1 MTGRF
6 RKFLKE
12 SPKVATLLVFGALV
26 LFPMYMMFSLSFMT
40 PAQLERFPWFPLP
53 MDLPRQVDT
62 ARDGLVS
69 VKPAALEIVPESG
82 AGAISL
88 RVPVDRRF
96 QLELVGAD
104 VKDNTWTARPGDDGR
119 VVIAQLQA
127 ANVWDVT
134 VLAEGQGY
142 LIDGEPFRVPEH
154 FTSVLPGAA
163 LKARAMKELWIV
175 DEARRQAGLARAAV
189 ERVEQAAG
197 EDDRAHAE
205 REATRLC
212 LQAELFVAAADRAL
226 ERARSLAA
234 EALDRWHVSTD
245 EELQANEQKLRLSH
259 LNLDWAKEQAADYLA
274 RREAEVRPS
283 LEVPDDAPIAA
294 LASFRLDR
302 RDVVAELVVH
312 EPARVTAAS
321 GTLTV
326 ATKWTYPRQRRRPL
340 RVALCEGV
348 AATGPQGR
356 PTVPGRPLAVLLAN
370 RDLTLLWSEGR
381 WLLDE
386 EDFAALVPVGFEATL
401 PPAAKDGDVLRL
413 AAGTPVATL
422 AEPCAQAA
430 LSENGLTV
438 GLALVRR
445 GPDGRTET
453 LMPMGE
459 GRWSYD
465 LRRTRDVPFAV
476 RPVADRDT
484 IAAAKPGEKLAEF
497 FVNRARTVTYD
508 SELPSWVEKRDR
520 VALTLPPGFTAGNAL
535 PPEDGGA
542 DRSLAANTILG
553 ELHMPEVR
561 VTIDDDFLIIGLTR
575 SSWGSGQWAYPIG
588 QRGGLETLQVVA
600 ADTPQMN
607 RGGPSWDLR
616 PSDSPADPLVDD
628 RGVLRSDAALVVQT
642 IRKTT
647 LTYVGQ
653 RWHVDGRP
661 VDLWLAAEALERQ
674 RDQYRQARTR
684 ADNFQRRVDEVRAK
698 PESPEKT
705 AELAALLAESTRIE
719 GDLDRRRRTL
729 RTMEQAAGFLPLSDA
744 DQVLATDQQSVIV
757 EAGVVLAVL
766 PAEQPHQGVLREDV
780 DADIVTRVEQHD
792 DAWTVSFTHRL
803 ELPVTANVVTAD
815 GCEVVGGETLATFLA
830 PQWLNRANYAN
841 AWEYV
846 RPFVLN
852 TVVTAVLTMIL
863 SLFFA
868 SLSAFVFSRF
878 QFPGKTIFYSMII
891 VLLMIPG
898 VLNLVPLFSIVKG
911 MQLLDQPL
919 NAWGYLKA
927 VLVLVLPAVA
937 GGQIMN
943 VYIMRNNLETLAK
956 DLFDAARIDGASN
969 FQTYWH
975 IAVPLSRPIMGTLAI
990 FALLAQWN
998 NFIWP
1003 WTVIQQ
1009 QEYMTVTAGLALL
1022 EGQNLSDYGL
1032 QMAGATLASLP
1043 LIVLFFFT
1051 MNLFIRGIQS
1061 GAIKA

>member
-1 MTGRF
+1 MTGKF
-6 RKFLKE
+6 RKFVKE

-53 MDLPRQVDT
+53 IDVPRQIDAV
-62 ARDGLVS
+62 RDGRVSMEPASLVI
-69 VKPAALEIVPESG
+69 EPEDGS
-82 AGAISL
+82 ASTVL
-88 RVPVDRRF
+88 QVPVDRRF
-96 QLELVGAD
+96 QLELIGAD
-104 VKDNTWTARPGDDGR
+104 VKDNVWTAGPGDDGR
-119 VVIAQLQA
+119 VVVAQLQA

-134 VLAEGQGY
+134 VASEGREY

-154 FTSVLPGAA
+154 FTTVLPGMA

-175 DEARRQAGLARAAV
+175 DEARRQAALALAAAD
-189 ERVEQAAG
+189 RVVQSPG
-197 EDDRAHAE
+197 DDRTRAE
-205 REATRLC
+205 REASRLC
-212 LQAELFVAAADRAL
+212 LQAEHYAAAADRAM
-226 ERARSLAA
+226 ERARTLAA
-234 EALDRWHVSTD
+234 EALDRWHVSAD
-245 EELQANEQKLRLSH
+245 EELQTNEQKLNLAH
-259 LNLDWAKEQAADYLA
+259 LNVGRAKQRAAEYLA
-274 RREAEVRPS
+274 RHEAEVRPS
-283 LEVPDDAPIAA
+283 LDVPDEAPTAA
-294 LASFRLDR
+294 LHSFRLDR
-302 RDVVAELVVH
+302 RDVVAELVADG
-312 EPARVTAAS
+312 PARVTALS

-326 ATKWTYPRQRRRPL
+326 ATQWIYPRQRQRML
-340 RVALCEGV
+340 RIVLREGV
-348 AATGPQGR
+348 AATGPEGR
-356 PTVPGRPLAVLLAN
+356 ATVPGRPLADLVTH
-370 RDLTLLWSEGR
+370 RDLTLIWTDGR
-381 WLLDE
+381 WFLGE
-386 EDFAALVPVGFEATL
+386 EELAALVPVGFEVTL
-401 PPAAKDGDVLRL
+401 PAGTKNGEARHL
-413 AAGTPVATL
+413 AAGTVIGTL
-422 AEPCAQAA
+422 SEPCAQAT
-430 LSENGLTV
+430 LTESGLTV
-438 GLALVRR
+438 GLALARR
-445 GPDGRTET
+445 GANDRLET
-453 LMPMGE
+453 FMPMGE
-459 GRWSYD
+459 GRWAYD

-476 RPVADRDT
+476 RPLADRDE
-484 IAAAKPGEKLAEF
+484 IAAAKPGKKIAEF
-497 FVNRARTVTYD
+497 FVNRARTITYD
-508 SELPSWVEKRDR
+508 SELPSWVEKRDL
-520 VALTLPPGFTAGNAL
+520 VALTLPPGFAPTDVL

-553 ELHMPEVR
+553 ELPMPEAR
-561 VTIDDDFLIIGLTR
+561 VTIDDDFLILSLTR

-588 QRGGLETLQVVA
+588 EKGGLETLQVVA
-600 ADTPQMN
+600 ADTPQMS
-607 RGGPSWDLR
+607 RGGPPWELR
-616 PSDSPADPLVDD
+616 PTDESVDELVDD
-628 RGVLRSDAALVVQT
+628 KGRLRSDAALVVKT
-642 IRKTT
+642 IRRTT
-647 LTYVGQ
+647 LNYAGQ

-674 RDQYRQARTR
+674 RDQYHQARTR

-698 PESPEKT
+698 PESPGKT
-705 AELAALLAESTRIE
+705 KELAALLEESTRIE
-719 GDLDRRRRTL
+719 GDLERRRRTL
-729 RTMEQAAGFLPLSDA
+729 RTMEQAAGFRPLSGT
-744 DQVLATDQQSVIV
+744 DQVLATDQQSVTV
-757 EAGVVLAVL
+757 EAGTVLAVMS
-766 PAEQPHQGVLREDV
+766 AEQPYRGLLREDV
-780 DADIVTRVEQHD
+780 DADLATRVEQRD

-803 ELPVTANVVTAD
+803 ELPVTSNVITAD
-815 GCEVVGGETLATFLA
+815 GRDVVGGETLATFLA
-830 PQWLNRANYAN
+830 PQWLNRENYVN
-841 AWEYV
+841 AWDYV

-852 TVVTAVLTMIL
+852 TVITAVLTMVL

-878 QFPGKTIFYSMII
+878 QFPGKAVFYSMII

-911 MQLLDQPL
+911 LQLLDQPL